1 MWLAFRVAGFP
12 GRCGRPTGSQTHRRG
27 PTATDHQLIPL
38 GNAVPVIVVALML
51 SALAPGRRRRRCAV
65 LAILG
70 PLLTGSVTTGTKP
83 LVGRVLQES
92 PSYPSGHT
100 GAWTA
105 LGLVTTLI
113 LIGWLS
119 PRTTTRTVILAV
131 DASIPGGAMALV
143 LVRFSNHYPSNTVG
157 GFCAAVVCVLGPT
170 LIVERIGGRS
180 SRRCALSR
188 AYSTI
193 GMERTR

>member
-1 MWLAFRVAGFP
+1 MRRTRHP
-12 GRCGRPTGSQTHRRG
+12 G
-27 PTATDHQLIPL
+27 TATD
-38 GNAVPVIVVALML
+38 
-51 SALAPGRRRRRCAV
+51 R
-65 LAILG
+65 
-70 PLLTGSVTTGTKP
+70 
-83 LVGRVLQES
+83 VGDHRDEAAGGARPSRES
-92 PSYPSGHT
+92 IYPSGHT

-119 PRTTTRTVILAV
+119 PRTTTRAVILAV
-131 DASIPGGAMALV
+131 DASIPGGAMALA